1 MNLALSKLTAFLRH
15 CLRRFLNL
23 ISLSFQIKELLTTL
37 QTSVTLIWCGR
48 LKTIIIVCGRLVR
61 TDEMIEIK
69 SLKNVSFLITKH
81 SKLVFK
87 YFTIANVW
95 KLSFLRF
102 NLMDRVILQEP
113 QIDKPVR
120 ALDHSGRY
128 LTQTLKREH
137 VGLIRGIE

>member
-1 MNLALSKLTAFLRH
+1 
-15 CLRRFLNL
+15 
-23 ISLSFQIKELLTTL
+23 
-37 QTSVTLIWCGR
+37 
-48 LKTIIIVCGRLVR
+48 
-61 TDEMIEIK
+61 MIEIQ